1 VLLAGG
7 PIVVAGLGLPLA
19 ERVLAPGALR
29 AARWGQ
35 PGGAAL
41 ALVALALEPGVLA
54 GVLACG
60 WLAVCLAATGG
71 AAVVAWRRRP
81 PPWPP
86 AGDVGDVAV
95 LAGLAFLSVGGSWL
109 VISRF
114 GWRPLDLSTDIV
126 RLTAV
131 HFHYAG
137 FALPVMGAAAFRAS
151 SGAARRVL
159 ALALGAA
166 IAGPPLVAAGFTTE
180 SAVLQVGGAVVVTV
194 AAWGVAAGTAAAVRS
209 VSRAHRGAAVLL
221 GLSSASP
228 LVAMVLAVQWA
239 LAQHA
244 SIPALGV
251 DDMARTHGL
260 LNGLGFVIAG
270 LAGWSLVSPAPPPS
284 PLSPASGTE
293 ATDPVQALP
302 SRR

>member
-1 VLLAGG
+1 MV
-7 PIVVAGLGLPLA
+7 GLGLPLA
-19 ERVLAPGALR
+19 ERLLAPGALR
-29 AARWGQ
+29 TARWGQ
-35 PGGAAL
+35 PVGAVLAVV
-41 ALVALALEPGVLA
+41 ALVLEPGAVA
-54 GVLACG
+54 GVVACG

-71 AAVVAWRRRP
+71 GALAWRRRAP
-81 PPWPP
+81 V
-86 AGDVGDVAV
+86 GDVGDVAV

-137 FALPVMGAAAFRAS
+137 FALPVMAAAAVRATP
-151 SGAARRVL
+151 GPAARRVL
-159 ALALGAA
+159 GVACGAA
-166 IAGPPLVAAGFTTE
+166 VMGPPVVAAGFTTE
-180 SAVLQVGGAVVVTV
+180 SALLQVGGAVVVTV
-194 AAWGVAAGTAAAVRS
+194 AAWGVAVGTAGAVRS
-209 VSRAHRGAAVLL
+209 VARDNRGAAVLL
-221 GLSSASP
+221 GLSSVSP
-228 LVAMVLAVQWA
+228 FVAMVLAVQWA

-244 SIPALGV
+244 AVPALGV

-270 LAGWSLVSPAPPPS
+270 LAGWSLASPAEAPDPRRPP
-284 PLSPASGTE
+284 LR
-293 ATDPVQALP
+293 

>member
-1 VLLAGG
+1 M
-7 PIVVAGLGLPLA
+7 VAALGLPLA
-19 ERVLAPGALR
+19 ERLLAPDALR
-29 AARWGQ
+29 LARWGQ
-35 PGGAAL
+35 PVGAAL
-41 ALVALALEPGVLA
+41 AVVALVFEPGAVA
-54 GVLACG
+54 GVMACG
-60 WLAVCLAATGG
+60 WLAVCLAATAQG
-71 AAVVAWRRRP
+71 AVLAWRRRP

-86 AGDVGDVAV
+86 VGDVTA

-137 FALPVMGAAAFRAS
+137 FGLPVLGAAALRAS

-159 ALALGAA
+159 LVACGAA
-166 IAGPPLVAAGFTTE
+166 VLGPPVVAAGFTTG
-180 SAVLQVGGAVVVTV
+180 SAVFQVGGAVIVTV

-209 VSRAHRGAAVLL
+209 IARDHRGAALLL
-221 GLSSASP
+221 GVSSVSP
-228 LVAMVLAVQWA
+228 LAAMVLAVQWA

-244 SIPALGV
+244 AVPALSV
-251 DDMARTHGL
+251 DDMALTHGL

-270 LAGWSLVSPAPPPS
+270 LLGWTLFETAADIAADPAEA
-284 PLSPASGTE
+284 PLR
-293 ATDPVQALP
+293 